1 MKKGYVKMLIV
12 GAVAMM
18 LTAGALFAQE
28 TDKRIESAFK
38 DSYVFKTYLKGDD
51 IQVRS
56 QDGVVTLT
64 GTVSEETHLALAAD
78 TAAGLPGV
86 KSVENK
92 LEVKGGIPEKLSDA
106 WIHTQIKTMLL
117 LHKNL
122 DGDRTEVEVK
132 DGRVTLRGEASSRAA
147 KALTTEYVEDVDGVK
162 GVDNEM
168 SVAPKPREE
177 HKSVGEFI
185 DDASIKSQI
194 KSALLF
200 HRGTNV
206 FKTNVSVEKGVVT
219 VTGTANNAAQ
229 VALVT
234 KRIEDVHGVKKV
246 INRMIIK

>member
-1 MKKGYVKMLIV
+1 MKKRYVEMLIV
-12 GAVAMM
+12 GAVAVLM
-18 LTAGALFAQE
+18 TAGALFAQE

-106 WIHTQIKTMLL
+106 WIHAHVKTMLL

-132 DGRVTLRGEASSRAA
+132 DGRVTLRGEASSRSA
-147 KALTTEYVEDVDGVK
+147 KALTTEYVEDIDGVK
-162 GVDNEM
+162 SVDNEM
-168 SVAPKPREE
+168 TVAPKPREE
-177 HKSVGEFI
+177 RRSVGEFI
-185 DDASIKSQI
+185 DDASIKAQI

-206 FKTNVSVEKGVVT
+206 FKTEVSVEKGVVT

-229 VALVT
+229 IALVT
-234 KRIEDVHGVKKV
+234 KRIEDIDGVKKV